1 MNKSNLKKLYHN
13 FIHRENKKLNFF
25 YGARRQGWLMT
36 LNLNI
41 YREEDNLVCI
51 LSYCLLLLIMNNA
64 MNTKKEILHN
74 TLLT

>member
-1 MNKSNLKKLYHN
+1 LLLETEFFEQIRNRKLS
-13 FIHRENKKLNFF
+13 
-25 YGARRQGWLMT
+25 
-36 LNLNI
+36 NLNI